1 MTNQA
6 PAPREALYRA
16 RLGRPELVR
25 VPEMGFVMIDGRG
38 DPNSSPEYSEAIQAL
53 YAVSYTLKF
62 ALKKA
67 QALDYRVG
75 PLEGLWWAEDM
86 AEFSEARKSDWIWTM
101 MIAQPDAVTSER
113 FAAARS
119 DAKRKK
125 GLAALDRTRLDRFTE
140 GLCAQVLHV
149 GPFSAEAPTIAALHA
164 FIRDQDFV
172 FDGTRHKHHEIY
184 LSDPRRSAPEKLKT
198 IIRQP
203 VAE

>member
-25 VPEMGFVMIDGRG
+25 VPETGFVMIDGRG

-53 YAVSYTLKF
+53 YAASYTLKF
-62 ALKKA
+62 ALKKTTGF
-67 QALDYRVG
+67 DYRVG
-75 PLEGLWWAEDM
+75 PLEGLWWADDM
-86 AEFSEARKSDWIWTM
+86 ADFSVARKSDWIWTM
-101 MIAQPDAVTSER
+101 MIAQPDAVTNER
-113 FAAARS
+113 FAAAR
-119 DAKRKK
+119 DAAARKK
-125 GLAALDRTRLDRFTE
+125 ALPALARTRLVRFTE

-164 FIRDQDFV
+164 FIRSQG
-172 FDGTRHKHHEIY
+172 FDLSGKHHEIY
-184 LSDPRRSAPEKLKT
+184 LSDPRRSAPEKWKT

>member
-1 MTNQA
+1 MTDQA
-6 PAPREALYRA
+6 PASHEALYRA
-16 RLGRPELVR
+16 RLGQPEMVR

-67 QALDYRVG
+67 EHLDYRVG

-86 AEFSEARKSDWIWTM
+86 TDFSAARKSDWIWTM
-101 MIAQPDAVTSER
+101 MIAQPDAVTNER
-113 FAAARS
+113 FAAARG
-119 DAKRKK
+119 DAARKK
-125 GLAALDRTRLDRFTE
+125 KLPALDRTRLDRFTE

-164 FIRDQDFV
+164 FIRDQGFD
-172 FDGTRHKHHEIY
+172 FDGSRHKHHEIY
-184 LSDPRRSAPEKLKT
+184 LSDPRRSAPERWKT
-198 IIRQP
+198 IVRQP